1 ITQAARFAHRGGIVH
16 RDLKPQNVMV
26 DSDDR
31 AVVTDFGIA
40 RAGASGVTEAG
51 SVLGTAHYISPE
63 QAQGQ
68 DVGAR
73 SDVYSIGVV
82 LYEML
87 TAKVPFDADSP
98 VAIAMKHVGEAP
110 QPPSAVVPG
119 ISPDLDAVVL
129 WSLNKQPGD
138 RPADAE
144 ALAHALEA
152 IGERLRAAGDTAATV
167 AFAVPTAA
175 TAVAATPAQPEEA
188 NGEEPP
194 EEEES
199 SNRKWWIAAGV
210 LAVVA
215 ALAAAFFLTR
225 PNEVT
230 MPLVVGK
237 DLQTARTIISN
248 AGVTSD
254 PVIQR
259 EQSSRPV
266 GEVIAQKPLAG
277 AKVAEDGKVTLVAS
291 AGPGSTVVPSVTEL
305 SEQEASALLRKS
317 GFKVEVRRRSDSD
330 VKKGFSIA
338 TDPAAGTSLPRGTT
352 VALIVSSGVGEVSV
366 PSVVGQNVDDARS
379 ALMAAGLV
387 VSTTKQ
393 QTTDQPE
400 GTVLSQDPSGGT
412 SVEKGSTVTLAV
424 AVAPPKVA
432 VPDVLGRTQA
442 DAVARI
448 RSAGFVATVVTVEPP
463 AAGCT
468 DADFG
473 NVVDQDPPGDS
484 QADKGSRVK
493 ISICTDPGTP

>member
-1 ITQAARFAHRGGIVH
+1 
-16 RDLKPQNVMV
+16 
-26 DSDDR
+26 
-31 AVVTDFGIA
+31 
-40 RAGASGVTEAG
+40 
-51 SVLGTAHYISPE
+51 
-63 QAQGQ
+63 
-68 DVGAR
+68 
-73 SDVYSIGVV
+73 
-82 LYEML
+82 
-87 TAKVPFDADSP
+87 
-98 VAIAMKHVGEAP
+98 
-110 QPPSAVVPG
+110 
-119 ISPDLDAVVL
+119 
-129 WSLNKQPGD
+129 
-138 RPADAE
+138 
-144 ALAHALEA
+144 
-152 IGERLRAAGDTAATV
+152 
-167 AFAVPTAA
+167 
-175 TAVAATPAQPEEA
+175 
-188 NGEEPP
+188 
-194 EEEES
+194 
-199 SNRKWWIAAGV
+199 
-210 LAVVA
+210 
-215 ALAAAFFLTR
+215 LAAAFFLTR
-225 PNEVT
+225 PTEVT

-259 EQSSRPV
+259 EQSSRPI

-317 GFKVEVRRRSDSD
+317 GFKVEVRRRSDPD
-330 VKKGFSIA
+330 VKKGFAIA

-352 VALIVSSGVGEVSV
+352 VALIVSTGVGEVSV

-442 DAVARI
+442 DAEARI
-448 RSAGFVATVVTVEPP
+448 RSAGLVPTAITVNPP
-463 AAGCT
+463 TAGCT
-468 DADFG
+468 AADFG
-473 NVVDQDPPGDS
+473 NVVVQDPPGDS
-484 QADKGSRVK
+484 QVEKASRVK